1 MSGAEVFGLISS
13 IVAIVDAI
21 VKLQCALHSTSG
33 LPSAFHDVSRRMP
46 LLRETLLIAQ
56 EGIDQDA
63 GSASYTALKSVLDSC
78 KEKINS
84 LEKIFR
90 AVVVER
96 DAPKLERYTS
106 AARSST
112 KGRRVQELMISVQ
125 ADIQALT
132 GNYAI
137 KTATKMQV
145 EALLAEMTVFR
156 SSKLCGLNASISN
169 HGAGQ

>member
-1 MSGAEVFGLISS
+1 M
-13 IVAIVDAI
+13 
-21 VKLQCALHSTSG
+21 
-33 LPSAFHDVSRRMP
+33 
-46 LLRETLLIAQ
+46 
-56 EGIDQDA
+56 
-63 GSASYTALKSVLDSC
+63 
-78 KEKINS
+78 
-84 LEKIFR
+84 
-90 AVVVER
+90 VER

-156 SSKLCGLNASISN
+156 SSKLCGLKASISN
-169 HGAGQ
+169 HGAGQQIIHEGMGDQNINTGSGTQWNGTFTAPFHCYLPPS